1 MADVAEQEQLVLQ
14 EHHREQPQEQQQQ
27 EQQQEQQQQPPQQQ
41 QQQQADLTPAS
52 FRPGSWSETETNAL
66 LDAWADRDI
75 QDSLALAPHEQAC
88 VYERV
93 RDRLVAALPG
103 SQRSAQD
110 CRLRIRKLKMVYAK
124 SRKAVAQAQE
134 QGTVRLSRSPY
145 YEKLDK
151 VLGHMPMAAGVV
163 RGGRGGKG
171 AESSYEELDEFDVD
185 FGKVGIDRFHEDS
198 HVDFSSSDSIGS
210 FLQDASAKSGGSL
223 WKPWDV
229 RETSAL
235 LDVWL
240 APDMQAALVAEPRG
254 AATSVYGR
262 VRDGLVAALPGCR
275 RTPHE
280 CRARIKKLKMM
291 YAKARRVAAG
301 QAPKHSADRF
311 THSQLFDKMD
321 RVLGRGQQ
329 GGEAEALAV
338 DDADDDE
345 AMAAEGFLDSPMHQT
360 CSVPQSP
367 ATRGGGS
374 GGGGGGGACWSVS
387 ETNALLDV
395 WAEDDIQAMLASPT
409 ARNNA
414 CVYDLVR
421 DRLAAAAPPPSPDA
435 PPRSAQDC
443 RLRIKKL
450 KTVYAKSRKGVAQAQ
465 EQGTARASKSPYY
478 EKLDRVLGH
487 LAVREA
493 NGTAASVKRAAAAAD
508 VGKAASTPAALPAV
522 SERRGVKRHGS
533 PGDEGE
539 APGKAAPEAGGGGG
553 GGVQASSA
561 AAVEELVSTFLRLE
575 ERRERRERELEA
587 RLTRLYMQWEERRRR
602 EDRAFLATLA
612 AMQAQ
617 MQDKIVGVMAAA
629 TGAAPATT
637 VTSPPPPPP
646 PPSAAASALAAS
658 RAVPTAAAAAA
669 AAVTPGDAA
678 AAAAAAALLAAS
690 LGASAEVF
698 GQDSADASFEDSA
711 EMETPVRP

>member
-1 MADVAEQEQLVLQ
+1 MADVAEQQEQLLQVHQELQ
-14 EHHREQPQEQQQQ
+14 ELQEELQEEQQHQEQPQQ
-27 EQQQEQQQQPPQQQ
+27 PQQQ
-41 QQQQADLTPAS
+41 QQQQADIMPAS
-52 FRPGSWSETETNAL
+52 CRPGSWSEAETNAL

-103 SQRSAQD
+103 SQRSSQD

-151 VLGHMPMAAGVV
+151 VLGHMPIAAGVV
-163 RGGRGGKG
+163 RGGRGSKG
-171 AESSYEELDEFDVD
+171 AESSYEELDEFDVE

-198 HVDFSSSDSIGS
+198 HVDFSSGDNISS
-210 FLQDASAKSGGSL
+210 FLQDASAKPGGSL

-254 AATSVYGR
+254 GATTSVYGR
-262 VRDGLVAALPGCR
+262 VRDGLVAALPDCR

-301 QAPKHSADRF
+301 QAPKHGADRF

-329 GGEAEALAV
+329 QQQQQGGGGGEAETLTV

-345 AMAAEGFLDSPMHQT
+345 AMASEGFLDSPMHQT
-360 CSVPQSP
+360 RSVPQSP
-367 ATRGGGS
+367 ATRGGS
-374 GGGGGGGACWSVS
+374 GGAGGGACWSVS

-421 DRLAAAAPPPSPDA
+421 DRLAAASPPPSADV
-435 PPRSAQDC
+435 PPRSSQDC

-465 EQGTARASKSPYY
+465 EQGTARPSKSPYY

-487 LAVREA
+487 LAIREA
-493 NGTAASVKRAAAAAD
+493 NGTTATRVKQEASGAD
-508 VGKAASTPAALPAV
+508 VGEAASMPAASPAA

-533 PGDEGE
+533 PGDESE
-539 APGKAAPEAGGGGG
+539 APGKAASA
-553 GGVQASSA
+553 ASSSSA
-561 AAVEELVSTFLRLE
+561 GVEELVSTFLRLE

-602 EDRAFLATLA
+602 EDRAFLAALA

-617 MQDKIVGVMAAA
+617 MQDKIVGLIVP
-629 TGAAPATT
+629 GAVPTT
-637 VTSPPPPPP
+637 VASPPPA
-646 PPSAAASALAAS
+646 SAAASAD
-658 RAVPTAAAAAA
+658 RPTAIAAVVTPVAVTPDTVTPAVTPDTVTP
-669 AAVTPGDAA
+669 AAVTP
-678 AAAAAAALLAAS
+678 
-690 LGASAEVF
+690 
-698 GQDSADASFEDSA
+698 
-711 EMETPVRP
+711 

>member
-1 MADVAEQEQLVLQ
+1 MADVAEHQQQ
-14 EHHREQPQEQQQQ
+14 QEQQLLQVHQELEELQEELQQ
-27 EQQQEQQQQPPQQQ
+27 EQQQEQQPQQQ

-52 FRPGSWSETETNAL
+52 CRPGSWSETETNAL

-103 SQRSAQD
+103 SQRSSQD

-151 VLGHMPMAAGVV
+151 VLGHMPIAAGVV
-163 RGGRGGKG
+163 RGGRGSKG
-171 AESSYEELDEFDVD
+171 AESSYEELDEFDVE

-198 HVDFSSSDSIGS
+198 HVDFSSGDGISS
-210 FLQDASAKSGGSL
+210 FLQDAVAKPGGSL

-254 AATSVYGR
+254 GATTSVYGR
-262 VRDGLVAALPGCR
+262 VRDGLVAALPDCR

-301 QAPKHSADRF
+301 QAPKHGADRF

-329 GGEAEALAV
+329 QQQGGGGGGGEAETLAV

-345 AMAAEGFLDSPMHQT
+345 AMASEGFLDSPMHQT
-360 CSVPQSP
+360 RSVPQSP
-367 ATRGGGS
+367 ATRGGAGS
-374 GGGGGGGACWSVS
+374 SGGGACWSVS

-421 DRLAAAAPPPSPDA
+421 DRLAAASPPPSPDV
-435 PPRSAQDC
+435 PPRSSQDC

-487 LAVREA
+487 LPVREA
-493 NGTAASVKRAAAAAD
+493 NGTAAARVKREASAAD
-508 VGKAASTPAALPAV
+508 VGEAASMPAASPAA

-533 PGDEGE
+533 PGDESE
-539 APGKAAPEAGGGGG
+539 APGKAAA
-553 GGVQASSA
+553 ASASASSSSA
-561 AAVEELVSTFLRLE
+561 AGVEELVSTFLRLE

-602 EDRAFLATLA
+602 EDRAFLAALA

-617 MQDKIVGVMAAA
+617 MQDKIVGLIVPGAA
-629 TGAAPATT
+629 TVA
-637 VTSPPPPPP
+637 SPPPTSA
-646 PPSAAASALAAS
+646 SAAASAH
-658 RAVPTAAAAAA
+658 PTAIAAVVTPAEVTP
-669 AAVTPGDAA
+669 AAVTPATVNP
-678 AAAAAAALLAAS
+678 
-690 LGASAEVF
+690 AEVTP
-698 GQDSADASFEDSA
+698 A
-711 EMETPVRP
+711 EVTP

>member
-1 MADVAEQEQLVLQ
+1 MADVAEQQEQLLQVHHQELQ
-14 EHHREQPQEQQQQ
+14 EELQEELQQEQHQEQQ
-27 EQQQEQQQQPPQQQ
+27 PQQQ

-52 FRPGSWSETETNAL
+52 CRPGSWSETETNAL

-103 SQRSAQD
+103 SQRSSQD

-151 VLGHMPMAAGVV
+151 VLGHMPIAAGVV
-163 RGGRGGKG
+163 RGGRGSKG
-171 AESSYEELDEFDVD
+171 AESSYEELDEFDVE

-198 HVDFSSSDSIGS
+198 HVDFSSGDSISS
-210 FLQDASAKSGGSL
+210 FLQDAVAKPGGSL

-254 AATSVYGR
+254 GATTSVYGR
-262 VRDGLVAALPGCR
+262 VRDGLVAALPDCR

-301 QAPKHSADRF
+301 QAPKHGADRF

-329 GGEAEALAV
+329 QQQGGSGGEAETLTV

-345 AMAAEGFLDSPMHQT
+345 AMASEGFLDSPMHQT
-360 CSVPQSP
+360 RSVPQSP
-367 ATRGGGS
+367 ATRGGS
-374 GGGGGGGACWSVS
+374 GAGGACWSVS

-421 DRLAAAAPPPSPDA
+421 DRLAAASPPPSADV
-435 PPRSAQDC
+435 PPRSSQDC

-493 NGTAASVKRAAAAAD
+493 NGTAAAVRMKREASAAD
-508 VGKAASTPAALPAV
+508 VGEAASMPAASPAA

-533 PGDEGE
+533 PGDESE
-539 APGKAAPEAGGGGG
+539 APGKAAS
-553 GGVQASSA
+553 ASSA
-561 AAVEELVSTFLRLE
+561 STAGVEELVSTFLRLE

-602 EDRAFLATLA
+602 EDRAFLAALA
-612 AMQAQ
+612 AMQTQ
-617 MQDKIVGVMAAA
+617 MQDKIVGLIVP
-629 TGAAPATT
+629 GSTT
-637 VTSPPPPPP
+637 VASPPPPSSAA
-646 PPSAAASALAAS
+646 SAAAIAA
-658 RAVPTAAAAAA
+658 VVTP
-669 AAVTPGDAA
+669 AAVTPAA
-678 AAAAAAALLAAS
+678 VTP
-690 LGASAEVF
+690 AEVTP
-698 GQDSADASFEDSA
+698 A
-711 EMETPVRP
+711 EVTPAEVTPAEVTPAEVTP